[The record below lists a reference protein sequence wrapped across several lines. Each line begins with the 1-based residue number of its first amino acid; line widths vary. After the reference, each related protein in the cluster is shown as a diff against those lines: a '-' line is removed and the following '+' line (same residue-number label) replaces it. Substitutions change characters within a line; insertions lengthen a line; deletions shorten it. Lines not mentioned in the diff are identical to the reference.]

1 MCSAKEAVLLLVDFI
16 MTLLNLRQN
25 FLPGTDLQIQAAL
38 TSFSAGTGKKISH
51 KTACHKKSFITQ
63 SKLMIF

>member
-25 FLPGTDLQIQAAL
+25 FLPETDLQIQAAL
-38 TSFSAGTGKKISH
+38 RIEVAICFFFLEHPVHSILLCIVLNVLILLA
-51 KTACHKKSFITQ
+51 
-63 SKLMIF
+63 